1 MLTASGPP
9 AVPGGALGRWR
20 CLGGA
25 LGRSGSLGGALG
37 HWRCLRGALCRRRC
51 LGGALGRWRSLGGA
65 LGRWRYLGGALGR
78 WRYLGGALGRWRY
91 LGCALG
97 RLRSLGGAPVR
108 RSLGSGLRDLR
119 GQSERVSAGE
129 GSSNDDEDL
138 ELAHDDVASD
148 EDDRDAAPED
158 VGFSETRATALSQMR
173 QAITQIKE
181 EKLQLKANRK
191 QRDEKFREQ
200 KRIKLEAVSR
210 LPDEIL
216 NSLPEKLSEEKK
228 ETDKGKQK
236 KKEKK
241 KHEGKKQD
249 HCIKKQS
256 TVFEETEDYL
266 PLKTGFVASETG
278 IKAMPLKDLRKRM
291 AISQSAANFRNSR
304 LYGDHRRRESNVFL
318 PLALSRV
325 LRELELVKLVSML
338 ACCLRRR
345 LMMWEAFPY
354 EREGDAEGR

>member
-1 MLTASGPP
+1 MPRQRRALTQRQESDDEFETP
-9 AVPGGALGRWR
+9 AF
-20 CLGGA
+20 
-25 LGRSGSLGGALG
+25 
-37 HWRCLRGALCRRRC
+37 
-51 LGGALGRWRSLGGA
+51 
-65 LGRWRYLGGALGR
+65 
-78 WRYLGGALGRWRY
+78 
-91 LGCALG
+91 
-97 RLRSLGGAPVR
+97 
-108 RSLGSGLRDLR
+108 RDI
-119 GQSERVSAGE
+119 GKDDETKETEEIDSEEDLVEAEEVSAGE
-129 GSSNDDEDL
+129 GSSDEDL

-148 EDDRDAAPED
+148 EDDSDAAPED

-173 QAITQIKE
+173 QAMTQIKE
-181 EKLQLKANRK
+181 EKLQLKAKRK
-191 QRDEKFREQ
+191 QRDEKFKEQ

-249 HCIKKQS
+249 LSIKKQS

-266 PLKTGFVASETG
+266 PLKTGFVDSETG

-304 LYGDHRRRESNVFL
+304 LYGDHRRRESTQAY
-318 PLALSRV
+318 LAKMEKRKV
-325 LRELELVKLVSML
+325 RQEK
-338 ACCLRRR
+338 R
-345 LMMWEAFPY
+345 
-354 EREGDAEGR
+354 